1 MMAEPL
7 ERGLSNIIQDRQL
20 FKPENQSVLIDTLVK
35 EFEWDELT
43 ASSVWAF
50 GP

>member
-7 ERGLSNIIQDRQL
+7 ERGLSNAIQDKQL
-20 FKPENQSVLIDTLVK
+20 FKSENKNILIESLVN
-35 EFEWDELT
+35 EFDWDELT